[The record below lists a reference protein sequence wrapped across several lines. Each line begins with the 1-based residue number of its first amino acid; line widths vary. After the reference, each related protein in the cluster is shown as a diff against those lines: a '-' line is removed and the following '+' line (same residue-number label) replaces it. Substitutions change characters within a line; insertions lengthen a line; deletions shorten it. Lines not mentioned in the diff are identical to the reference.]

1 MINTIPFTLAPPQN
15 EMLKYTLNKIHIRSI
30 KRKLQTEK
38 KIKEKLSKWRYIPH
52 SGIKRLNIIK
62 MSILPHMIYRLSAI
76 PIKILTGISIEIY
89 KLILQF
95 IWKCKGPRMILKKR
109 NTVEE
114 NANWFQQLYSSTV
127 WHWRKVRHMDKW
139 NGIECPDI
147 DQYIYSELVFNK
159 GAGITQ
165 WGKHSLF
172 NKWYLNNCIL
182 ICGGKWTSTQATWI
196 LDHKT
201 YKPWKKMLIN

>member
-1 MINTIPFTLAPPQN
+1 
-15 EMLKYTLNKIHIRSI
+15 
-30 KRKLQTEK
+30 
-38 KIKEKLSKWRYIPH
+38 
-52 SGIKRLNIIK
+52 
-62 MSILPHMIYRLSAI
+62 MSIFPKLIDKLSAI
-76 PIKILTGISIEIY
+76 PTKILTCISIEIY

-95 IWKCKGPRMILKKR
+95 IWKCKGRRMILKKR

-114 NANWFQQLYSSTV
+114 NTNWLYSSMV
-127 WHWRKVRHMDKW
+127 WHWHKVRHMDKW

-172 NKWYLNNCIL
+172 NKWSLNNCVL
-182 ICGGKWTSTQATWI
+182 ICGGKWTLTQATCT

-201 YKPWKKMLIN
+201 YKP